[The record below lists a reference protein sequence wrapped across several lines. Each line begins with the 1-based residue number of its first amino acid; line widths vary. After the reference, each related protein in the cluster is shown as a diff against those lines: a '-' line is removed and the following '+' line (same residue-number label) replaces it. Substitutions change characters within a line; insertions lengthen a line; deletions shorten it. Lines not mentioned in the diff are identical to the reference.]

1 MYRHAVDDGFPHRAS
16 FELTDEDLEAARA
29 GVVPDLSQY
38 PQPPPSAAQ
47 RQAAQAW
54 TEWKVCRLHCTVL
67 VVTKHY
73 VSQAK
78 YPDMLVN
85 FQDFV
90 AAAQHKRVA
99 VFLDYDGVC
108 IVKR

>member
-1 MYRHAVDDGFPHRAS
+1 M
-16 FELTDEDLEAARA
+16 
-29 GVVPDLSQY
+29 PDLSQY

-54 TEWKVCRLHCTVL
+54 SEWKVCGWITRWLVHTVA
-67 VVTKHY
+67 
-73 VSQAK
+73 QAK
-78 YPDMLVN
+78 YPDMLIN

-99 VFLDYDGVC
+99 VFLDYDGALMLVPL
-108 IVKR
+108 IRG